1 MSSEFIYNVEH
12 YKNKEVKTLNEK
24 AWPDFWLVRYRSLKC
39 FDLFFISSSLSL
51 YVFSSNTI
59 LKLILFILSIIAS
72 KYISNLHNSVQM
84 LRVRSE
90 MSVYYLTFLYA
101 IVLLQ
106 NQSLS
111 CEARSVRVYRDE
123 VDSLREKA
131 SRVDRLETEL
141 SRCKEKL
148 NDVHFYKTRVEVQ
161 TQLRGHKL

>member
-1 MSSEFIYNVEH
+1 
-12 YKNKEVKTLNEK
+12 
-24 AWPDFWLVRYRSLKC
+24 
-39 FDLFFISSSLSL
+39 
-51 YVFSSNTI
+51 
-59 LKLILFILSIIAS
+59 
-72 KYISNLHNSVQM
+72 
-84 LRVRSE
+84 